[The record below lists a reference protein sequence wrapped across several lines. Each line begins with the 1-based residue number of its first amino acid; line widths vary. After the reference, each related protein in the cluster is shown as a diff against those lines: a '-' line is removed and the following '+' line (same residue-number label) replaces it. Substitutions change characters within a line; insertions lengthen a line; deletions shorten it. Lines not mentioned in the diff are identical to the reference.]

1 MARITLPMSNGKG
14 WRRERTVRAKEN
26 GPDGFT
32 YGVYE
37 GLIYLPPARG
47 VHMHAD
53 GYQATGYV
61 TTEPHW
67 IYPRIP
73 AA

>member
-1 MARITLPMSNGKG
+1 M
-14 WRRERTVRAKEN
+14 RAKEN